1 MEDKAYGK
9 KFELFVRNAQTIKSD
24 FFWQNRSIKRL
35 AALLYSLEGK
45 QIDCGSIRECRR
57 FIKNNTGIFSM
68 FRGNMSLYVAT
79 MLSLKNNREELLSNI
94 TFVYGMLKDVG
105 FWASDYLAVAACQIA
120 VNSKLQQ
127 YRQVVDRTKFFYDKL
142 KAYHWVYTGRDDYV
156 FASMLGL
163 SNVDVETGTQ
173 CIERFYQQLKS
184 EFWSKNSV
192 QALAQI
198 LLLGGESDEVINRVL
213 SLRNALRSQNIKL
226 DKTYTLS
233 SLGVLALLPVDADT
247 IAQDIKNVLKSLRAQ
262 KGFGFFSVS
271 TQELLLFAVAIV
283 ASGYTKSMKN
293 TAGIA
298 SISTSIAGIIIAQQT
313 AAIIAATSTSAASH
327 SSSH

>member
-1 MEDKAYGK
+1 
-9 KFELFVRNAQTIKSD
+9 LFIRNAQAIKSD

-45 QIDCGSIRECRR
+45 QINCGSIQECRKL
-57 FIKNNTGIFSM
+57 IKHNTGIFSI

-79 MLSLKNNREELLSNI
+79 MISLKSNREELLSNI
-94 TFVYGMLKDVG
+94 TFVYGMLKDAG

-120 VNSKLQQ
+120 VNSKRDQ
-127 YRQVVDRTKFFYDKL
+127 YGQVVDRTKNFYNKL
-142 KAYHWVYTGRDDYV
+142 KAYHWVYIGRDDYI
-156 FASMLGL
+156 FAAMLGL
-163 SNVDVETGTQ
+163 SNIDTETGTQ
-173 CIERFYQQLKS
+173 CIERFYQQLKP

-198 LLLGGESDEVINRVL
+198 LALGGESDEVVNRVI

-233 SLGVLALLPVDADT
+233 SLGVLALLPVDADI

-283 ASGYTKSMKN
+283 ASGYTESMKN

-298 SISTSIAGIIIAQQT
+298 SVSTSIIIAQQT
-313 AAIIAATSTSAASH
+313 AAIIASTSSSAAAAS